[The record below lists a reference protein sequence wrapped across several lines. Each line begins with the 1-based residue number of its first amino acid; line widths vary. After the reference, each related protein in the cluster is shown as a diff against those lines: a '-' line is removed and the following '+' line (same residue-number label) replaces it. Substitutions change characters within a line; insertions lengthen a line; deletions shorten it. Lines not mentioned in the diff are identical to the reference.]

1 MAPKK
6 KATPVKKAPAKK
18 AVAKKPAKKAAPKKK
33 AVTKKAAAPKK
44 APEEIVEA
52 APEQQE
58 SGQQGNG
65 AEMAQPMLR
74 ILAQYI
80 KDASFE
86 NPNAPDSLR
95 QDQDAPSIG
104 ISIEIGRQMVD
115 ENTVEVVLMLGAKAE
130 RDGKTVFLCELEYA
144 GLFAFGN
151 IAEEHIQPMILIE
164 CPRLLFPFARQ
175 IMAELTQN
183 GGYPPI
189 LLEPPDFAA
198 MFRDE
203 MMRRAQQAG
212 GSVTFN

>member
-1 MAPKK
+1 MAKTKNDDTKK
-6 KATPVKKAPAKK
+6 KPVKKA
-18 AVAKKPAKKAAPKKK
+18 AKKPVKKT
-33 AVTKKAAAPKK
+33 TKKPTKKPVKKTAKAETPKMDPVPSPAP
-44 APEEIVEA
+44 APQENGQENVGEA
-52 APEQQE
+52 
-58 SGQQGNG
+58 
-65 AEMAQPMLR
+65 AQPMLR

-95 QDQDAPSIG
+95 TDQDAPQISIN
-104 ISIEIGRQMVD
+104 IEIGRQMLD
-115 ENTVEVVLMLGAKAE
+115 NNTVEVVLVLGAKAE
-130 RDGKTVFLCELEYA
+130 RDGEPVFLCELEYA

-189 LLEPPDFAA
+189 LLEPPDFAS
-198 MFRDE
+198 MFREE
-203 MMRRAQQAG
+203 MLRRAQAAG
-212 GSVTFN
+212 GTNTLN

>member
-1 MAPKK
+1 MAKK
-6 KATPVKKAPAKK
+6 KKETVKDEALEQ
-18 AVAKKPAKKAAPKKK
+18 AAP
-33 AVTKKAAAPKK
+33 
-44 APEEIVEA
+44 
-52 APEQQE
+52 QE
-58 SGQQGNG
+58 
-65 AEMAQPMLR
+65 PMLR

-95 QDQDAPSIG
+95 SDQDSPQIG
-104 ISIEIGRQMVD
+104 INIEIGRQMMD
-115 ENTVEVVLMLGAKAE
+115 DNTVEVVLMLSAKAE
-130 RDGKTVFLCELEYA
+130 RGDKPVFLCELEYA
-144 GLFAFGN
+144 GLFTFAGVP
-151 IAEEHIQPMILIE
+151 EEHLQPMILIE

-203 MMRRAQQAG
+203 MMRRAATEQG
-212 GSVTFN
+212 ENPVVN